1 MQPRRKV
8 EGIDAELDLAPTS
21 HVSVNVAIAVPSAA
35 LKRPH
40 ARRHGATE
48 RDAET

>member
-35 LKRPH
+35 PQ
-40 ARRHGATE
+40 RRQGCCAPPWCDRT
-48 RDAET
+48 